1 MPKLEHN
8 PKQMHNKFSQYVK
21 LLMQQTGLS
30 ATDVERQSKGKIS
43 NSYVSKIARGRIT
56 NITIEAL
63 GGLAEGLD
71 IDAYELFA
79 IAYGKPPRNKNVSTV
94 DPLLLLAI
102 MQKMVMN
109 PQLIMIV
116 QELEGFSDEQQGKVL
131 ESLKLLNKKPKKKSN
146 KKR

>member
-1 MPKLEHN
+1 MPNSEHN
-8 PKQMHNKFSQYVK
+8 PNQMHTKLSQYVK
-21 LLMQQTGLS
+21 LIMQQKGINAS
-30 ATDVERQSKGKIS
+30 DVERKSNGKIS

-63 GGLAEGLD
+63 DGLAEGLD
-71 IDAYELFA
+71 IDAHELFA
-79 IAYGKPPRNKNVSTV
+79 IAYDKPPRNKQVSTV

-116 QELEGFSDEQQGKVL
+116 QELGGFSDEQQVKVL
-131 ESLKLLNKKPKKKSN
+131 ESLKLLNKKPKKKSR